1 MMGQIS
7 IYLGFV
13 AALVAL
19 ICFTAAALGN
29 RGMLSTAR
37 GAFRVMSGAIVVAS
51 ANLWFLLLT
60 HQFQYIYVYS
70 HTDRALPTPYLISA
84 FWAGQ
89 EGTLLFWALC
99 SAIAGLLL
107 IGRED
112 KYEPWLM
119 GFVTAACTFLIVL
132 MLVASPFATFD
143 QVPYDGAGLNPLL
156 FDPWMVIH
164 PPVVFVGY
172 AVLAFPAAFA
182 FAALAVRDYDG
193 WVNRALPWA
202 LFGWLALGAGIIIG
216 GYWAYKVLGWGGYWG
231 WDPVENASLV
241 PWLTGTALLHGMLI
255 QKARGSFKK
264 ANLLLS
270 IITYV
275 LVIYATYLTRSGVL
289 VDFSVHSFSE
299 AGINAYLG
307 LFLLF
312 FLLIPVVLLLY
323 RWKEIPSPQIE
334 EGMLSRN
341 FSFYVTV
348 LLTCLSAAVIS
359 VGTSSPIITGLM
371 GNASS
376 VDTSYYVTSNA
387 PLVLLLAL
395 TLAACPL
402 MAWRGNQG
410 VALKQKLMVPGA
422 ISFVVTAAAVVL
434 GVRRVFDAVFLLLSV
449 LALSSNLWALLLAAK
464 RGIKMIGGYLA
475 HVGLAFMLIGILGS
489 SGYSTS
495 QNLVIEPGK
504 PAEAF
509 GYSFEFK
516 GMVKPTPAKEALWL
530 LVKGKG
536 REVMAHPEIYVVEKS
551 GQLMRSPH
559 IVRGLLY
566 DLYIS
571 PLDVREP
578 EGGDLFVL
586 NRGSQQ
592 EAYGHSITF
601 TGFDRTPHADGS
613 SVRVAAILE
622 VEGPEG
628 IATVRPS
635 VVSAGGNWVQEPV
648 MLDSGITIW
657 LEGIDADGGRVL
669 LRVWDEEPGAGV
681 AFIEVSRKPL
691 VNLLWAGTVLLLAG
705 TAVATWRRWDERARA
720 KTEKAKQE
728 QQSKRIVRAK
738 KRKK

>member
-1 MMGQIS
+1 MIGETS
-7 IYLGFV
+7 IYLAFV

-19 ICFTAAALGN
+19 ICFIAAALGN
-29 RGMLSTAR
+29 RGMLSLAR
-37 GAFRVMSGAIVVAS
+37 GAFRVMSAAIVFAS
-51 ANLWFLLLT
+51 VYLLFLLLT

-89 EGTLLFWALC
+89 EGTFLFWALC
-99 SAIAGLLL
+99 SALAGLLL
-107 IGRED
+107 LGRED
-112 KYEPWLM
+112 KYEPWVM
-119 GFVTAACTFLIVL
+119 GFATVASTFLIVL

-143 QVPYDGAGLNPLL
+143 QAPYDGAGLNPLL
-156 FDPWMVIH
+156 FDPWMIIH

-172 AVLAFPAAFA
+172 AALVFPAAFA

-193 WVNRALPWA
+193 WVQRALPWT

-275 LVIYATYLTRSGVL
+275 LIIYATYLTRSGVL
-289 VDFSVHSFSE
+289 ADFSVHSFSE
-299 AGINAYLG
+299 AGVNAYLG

-312 FLLIPVVLLLY
+312 FLFVPVALLLY

-334 EGMLSRN
+334 EGVLSRN
-341 FSFYVTV
+341 FAFYATV
-348 LLTCLSAAVIS
+348 LLTCLSAIVVS

-376 VDTSYYVTSNA
+376 VDSSYYVTSNA

-410 VALKQKLMVPGA
+410 VALKQKLMIPGA
-422 ISFVVTAAAVVL
+422 ISLLVTAVAVIL
-434 GVRRVFDAVFLLLSV
+434 GVRRVFDAVFVLLSV

-475 HVGLAFMLIGILGS
+475 HVGLAVMFIGILGS

-536 REVMAHPEIYVVEKS
+536 REVMAHPEFYVVEKS

-559 IVRGLLY
+559 IIRGLFY
-566 DLYIS
+566 DLYVS

-586 NRGSQQ
+586 SRGSQQ

-622 VEGPEG
+622 VEWPEG
-628 IATVRPS
+628 RTTARPS
-635 VVSAGGNWVQEPV
+635 VVSAGGNWVQEPAV
-648 MLDSGITIW
+648 LDSGITIW

-669 LRVWDEEPGAGV
+669 FRVWDEEPGAGV
-681 AFIEVSRKPL
+681 AFIEVSKKPL
-691 VNLLWAGTVLLLAG
+691 VNVLWAGTVLLLGG
-705 TAVATWRRWDERARA
+705 TAVATWRRSEEKARA
-720 KTEKAKQE
+720 KMAKQE
-728 QQSKRIVRAK
+728 HPNRTVRVK